1 MILEDESEPKQTR
14 VWDFTILMNT
24 EVIHFHVK
32 PWLMVYI
39 SRGSEISQCT
49 SNAMDLFFMLSK
61 AE

>member
-14 VWDFTILMNT
+14 VCDFTILMNT
-24 EVIHFHVK
+24 EVIHLHVK

-49 SNAMDLFFMLSK
+49 SNVMDLFFMLSK